1 METLLGSSPLP
12 SAPTSTAPATT
23 PAMTPAMTPA
33 TTAATPM
40 ENGLER
46 QAGGGPLSLAGSGSI
61 FQRIR
66 LSVLGPRPDPS
77 GRESHASG
85 ALSHPS
91 DVGSHASGTLSHASY
106 PRNPTPDVI
115 SSASDVISHASYPR
129 NPTPDVI
136 NPASYPRN
144 QPPSSSSTSSSSS
157 SSTSSSTS
165 SSIRTIEWDMMDKW
179 KFFPLSVLS
188 SFSVRCLLY
197 PFTVVKTRIQI
208 QRHSEVYRGTF
219 DAFRKISQF
228 EGIAGLYRGF
238 WVSAFQLVSGI
249 FYITTYENVRCFLK
263 EEGVRDSRLRAL
275 VGGGCA
281 SLVGQTIIVPFDV
294 ISQHMMVLGQRE
306 SSGGGG
312 GGGGGRRR
320 GLVVNP
326 LNIEYKGRGKVT
338 VALDIV
344 KTVYRMDGLRG
355 FYRGYLASISA
366 YVPNSALWWTFYHF
380 YQDQLSKVSPKGTST
395 LLLQCVAA
403 PLGGVTTSLLT
414 NPLDI
419 IRARLQVQRT
429 GSFAQTF
436 RTLWAEE
443 QLGIFTKGLSP
454 RLFQSVVFSFM
465 IILGYESVKRVSVSE
480 EFKEEVRW

>member
-1 METLLGSSPLP
+1 
-12 SAPTSTAPATT
+12 
-23 PAMTPAMTPA
+23 MT
-33 TTAATPM
+33 TTAAERPVHIPPQPVNQSI
-40 ENGLER
+40 ENGLDHQLISQTESGLGR
-46 QAGGGPLSLAGSGSI
+46 VPFSGSSYESI

-66 LSVLGPRPDPS
+66 HSILHSTSYSDSGSNHGSGPQPAL
-77 GRESHASG
+77 RETPQVDLMPNHASNPVSHA
-85 ALSHPS
+85 PNP
-91 DVGSHASGTLSHASY
+91 LSHAYDPSS
-106 PRNPTPDVI
+106 PASNPLGH
-115 SSASDVISHASYPR
+115 ASDPTLHSTRNAHSSH
-129 NPTPDVI
+129 
-136 NPASYPRN
+136 
-144 QPPSSSSTSSSSS
+144 
-157 SSTSSSTS
+157 
-165 SSIRTIEWDMMDKW
+165 IRTIEWNMMDKY

-197 PFTVVKTRIQI
+197 PFTVIKTRIQI
-208 QRHSEVYRGTF
+208 QRHSEVYKGTF
-219 DAFRKISQF
+219 DAFYKIF
-228 EGIAGLYRGF
+228 KYEGVSGLYRGF

-249 FYITTYENVRCFLK
+249 FYITTYENVRHFLK
-263 EEGVRDSRLRAL
+263 EEGVQDSRLRAL

-294 ISQHMMVLGQRE
+294 ISQHMMVLGQKE
-306 SSGGGG
+306 GSGKSADGRT
-312 GGGGGRRR
+312 GRRR
-320 GLVVNP
+320 VVVNP
-326 LNIEYKGRGKVT
+326 LNIEYRGRGRVT